1 MYLKKNMLDKKIR
14 DCEPEYTG
22 NKTHRE
28 YIIALEDEFNI
39 PHKDLDSMTDEEL
52 DTYDTFLWEISWK

>member
-1 MYLKKNMLDKKIR
+1 MLDKKIR

-52 DTYDTFLWEISWK
+52 DT